1 MYSLV
6 IGLLILIIIWI
17 IEYHN
22 HQYWRNKIPMIIHV
36 NGTRGKSS
44 VTRLLAAGLRAG
56 GKKVMAKTTGSAPVI
71 IFEDGSETPI
81 VRHFGANIKEQLKII
96 KFCAKRDIDILVL
109 ECMAVTPEYQW
120 VTEKKMVRSQI
131 GVITNTRLDH
141 LDVMG
146 PGLRN
151 CTLSLCN
158 SLPQNG
164 IAFTAEWKMF
174 PLMEKE
180 AGKLH
185 TKLNFSDGS
194 KVPDEF
200 MRGFTHIEHKDN
212 VALSLD
218 VCEYCNVDRNAA
230 LQEMY
235 KAIPDIG
242 AAEIFEVKRGDKKIF
257 FVHSFAA
264 NDPESTEF
272 LINYVKQIHS
282 YVDNVSVV
290 LNTRED
296 RIYRSKQLID
306 MCVDLDHDELFL
318 VGQQT
323 QSMFSYALSRNI
335 PKNKVHDC
343 GWVSGTELID
353 AVSKMNAKE
362 ILLFG
367 VGNIGGN
374 GGIIVDYFRERNGKN
389 V

>member
-6 IGLLILIIIWI
+6 IGFLILIIIWI

-22 HQYWRNKIPMIIHV
+22 HQFWRKKIPMIIHV

-96 KFCAKRDIDILVL
+96 KFCAKRDLDILVL

-120 VTEKKMVRSQI
+120 VTEKEMVMSQV

-158 SLPQNG
+158 SLPMNG
-164 IAFTAEWKMF
+164 IAFTSEWKML
-174 PLMEKE
+174 PLIKTQ
-180 AGKLH
+180 AKKVH
-185 TKLNFSDGS
+185 TKLSFSDGS
-194 KVPDEF
+194 KIPDEM
-200 MRGFTHIEHKDN
+200 MRGFRHIEHKDN

-218 VCEYCNVDRNAA
+218 VCDYCKVDRDAA
-230 LQEMY
+230 LKGMY
-235 KAIPDIG
+235 DAIPDVG
-242 AAEIFEVKRGDKKIF
+242 AAEIFQVNKDGKKIF

-282 YVDNVSVV
+282 HIESVSVV

-306 MCVDLDHDELFL
+306 MCVDLEHDELFL
-318 VGQQT
+318 IGQQT
-323 QSMFSYALSRNI
+323 QSMLSYALNHNI
-335 PKNKVHDC
+335 PEAEVHDC
-343 GWVSGTELID
+343 GWVSGAELVD
-353 AVSKMNAKE
+353 TVSKLDANE